1 MPFILE
7 VELDELK
14 NKTALLSQK
23 YTKIVFPKSFLHCS
37 SVPCS
42 DFSNEE
48 NYVTLQERDCALC
61 SKP

>member
-1 MPFILE
+1 M
-7 VELDELK
+7 ELDELK

-23 YTKIVFPKSFLHCS
+23 NTKIIFPKSFLHCN
-37 SVPCS
+37 SVSCS
-42 DFSNEE
+42 DFSNEK